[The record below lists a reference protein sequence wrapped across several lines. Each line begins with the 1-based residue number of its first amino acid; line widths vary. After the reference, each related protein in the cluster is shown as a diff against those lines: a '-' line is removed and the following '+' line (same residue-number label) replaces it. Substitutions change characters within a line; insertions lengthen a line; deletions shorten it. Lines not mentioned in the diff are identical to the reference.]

1 MRADT
6 LLLICAHDW
15 RNCLSAPTS
24 TQTTPFPAAAI
35 DPATSV
41 GLLSLTVADL
51 ERSLAFYTQAIGLA
65 LLEREGLRAILGV
78 AGQPLLALTEQPGA
92 SNWPRGGRSYTG
104 LYHFAILLP
113 TRADLGRW
121 LRHWLSLGLG
131 LPGQGDHL
139 VSEALYLE
147 DPDGHG
153 IEMYQDRP
161 RDQWQWANGR
171 VRMTTDPVDIR
182 GLLADAERS
191 GHPWDGLPAGTRLGH
206 MHLQVGDIAQ
216 ARAFYHDVLGFDVVA
231 EMPSALFVSA
241 GGYHHH
247 IGMNTWHS
255 RGGGPAPADSV
266 SLRHFTVEL
275 PSEEARAAVVAR
287 IAAAGLPHTPV
298 ADAIAV
304 QDPSDNTLLLR
315 VGQAA
320 DARVAAGYEG

>member
-1 MRADT
+1 MT
-6 LLLICAHDW
+6 G
-15 RNCLSAPTS
+15 STS
-24 TQTTPFPAAAI
+24 TQTTPFPTTAAI
-35 DPATSV
+35 DPATEV

-65 LLEREGLRAILGV
+65 LLERADGRATLGV
-78 AGQPLLALTEQPGA
+78 AGEPLLLLTEQPGA
-92 SNWPRGGRSYTG
+92 DAWPRGGRSYTG

-121 LRHWLSLGLG
+121 LRHWLTLGLG

-161 RDQWQWANGR
+161 RDQWTWVNGR
-171 VRMTTDPVDIR
+171 VQMATDPVDIR

-191 GHPWDGLPAGTRLGH
+191 DRPWDGLPAGTKLGH
-206 MHLQVGDIAQ
+206 MHLQVGDITQ
-216 ARAFYHDVLGFDVVA
+216 ARAFYHDLLGFDVVA

-255 RGGGPAPADSV
+255 RGAGPAPANSV
-266 SLRHFTVEL
+266 ALNHFTVDL
-275 PSEEARAAVVAR
+275 PSEAARAAVVAR

-304 QDPSDNTLLLR
+304 ADPWGNTLLLR
-315 VGQAA
+315 VRPTP
-320 DARVAAGYEG
+320 DARAA

>member
-1 MRADT
+1 
-6 LLLICAHDW
+6 
-15 RNCLSAPTS
+15 LSASPS
-24 TQTTPFPAAAI
+24 TQTTPFPTASVI
-35 DPATSV
+35 DPATDV

-51 ERSLAFYTQAIGLA
+51 ERSLAFYTQAIGLT
-65 LLEREGLRAILGV
+65 LLEREGSRAILGV

-92 SNWPRGGRSYTG
+92 AEWPRGGRSYTG

-121 LRHWLSLGLG
+121 LRHWLELGLG
-131 LPGQGDHL
+131 MPGQGDHL

-153 IEMYQDRP
+153 IEMYHDRP
-161 RDQWQWANGR
+161 RDQWQWDNGR
-171 VRMTTDPVDIR
+171 VRMATDPVDIR

-191 GHPWDGLPAGTRLGH
+191 GRPWDGVRAGTRLGH
-206 MHLQVGDIAQ
+206 LHLQVGDIAQ

-255 RGGGPAPADSV
+255 RGGGPAPANSV
-266 SLRHFTVEL
+266 NLRHFTVDL
-275 PSEEARAAVVAR
+275 PSEAARAAVVTR
-287 IAAAGLPHTPV
+287 VDAAGLPHMPV

-304 QDPSDNTLLLR
+304 QDPWSNTLLLR
-315 VGQAA
+315 VGHTP
-320 DARVAAGYEG
+320 DARAAARYEG